1 MRNLLAAALLLAA
14 GCSKGSLGR
23 CNTDSDCP
31 SGATCDQGE
40 KVCTAGVNDCVPG
53 CAAGLTCQSAA
64 CVDLAGP
71 DIQVPTDPQP
81 YARLLADGGADVIRL
96 PITIT
101 DPSGVCTTGACS
113 PKMTVGSSTVAF
125 SSQQGN
131 VFFFDLDATKAAAG
145 AEGSLSF
152 TVSAQDSLGHQ
163 SSASGSRFVDDKAPV
178 VAFFKVFRDGD
189 PEPAADAGFPPA
201 VANTG
206 HDGITFVYS
215 DVVHVKG
222 SVADNGG
229 IGAVTWRI
237 DGVALDG
244 GVSTGTAHAPCDGG
258 TVCEFDVQVP
268 LNAPGNGELH
278 TTTADLVM
286 STNLTATNG
295 ATRIPVANLHVIL
308 SAADRAQSG
317 AHEPLAKQTV
327 RDVAA
332 RTTRFL
338 WLRNLPAGNSVR
350 GLSIHPNG
358 DVIATTIGAG
368 TAAVDEVFAIPS
380 SGPFPD
386 GGFPLHW
393 SFGAD
398 AGFGANNG
406 LGDIQDMPAIGAGDA
421 TSAPV
426 YVATTDG
433 GLFALSPSGARVW
446 STVGLQELWTAPA
459 VVSLS
464 SGEAVV
470 IPSAPNVANQS
481 KVFTVGFSN
490 GAPFVLDAGVDAIDV
505 FSAPLVLDGGVYFGT
520 QNSFYR
526 LDLGTGGLSAPTDVG
541 GEIWS
546 PVTDGGVVYT
556 ATRAATTG
564 TLSTLD
570 QTLSLVNPAV
580 PVAGAVNHDLIVDMN
595 GRVIASVVSTTTSR
609 LVSIDTANGGLVDV
623 ALSTDLSAG
632 DGLSPLQGSDGTI
645 YLPRATGFLLAFKD
659 GVTSWT
665 LDPNGTILHAAAMDC
680 SGRLFFA
687 SNETVYAVV
696 TDDRG
701 LADAPW
707 PTYRR
712 DSRATGNFGAPKYGI
727 RLPGPDGGVCNN

>member
-1 MRNLLAAALLLAA
+1 MRTLLAVTLLLAA

-23 CNTDSDCP
+23 CNTDSDCAA
-31 SGATCDQGE
+31 GATCDPGQ
-40 KVCTAGVNDCVPG
+40 KVCTAGVNDCVPA

-71 DIQVPTDPQP
+71 DIQIPTDSQP

-96 PITIT
+96 PITIA
-101 DPSGVCTTGACS
+101 DSSGVCATGACS
-113 PKMTVGSSTVAF
+113 PKMTVASSTVAF
-125 SSQQGN
+125 ASKQGD

-145 AEGSLSF
+145 AEGNLSF
-152 TVSAQDSLGHQ
+152 TVTAQDNAGHQ
-163 SSASGSRFVDDKAPV
+163 SRASGSRFVDDKPPV
-178 VAFFKVFRDGD
+178 VTFKVFRDGD

-201 VANTG
+201 VVNTG
-206 HDGITFVYS
+206 HDGTTFVYS

-229 IGAVTWRI
+229 LGDVTWRI

-268 LNAPGNGELH
+268 LNGSGNGELH
-278 TTTADLVM
+278 TTTADLVT
-286 STNLTATNG
+286 SANLHATNG
-295 ATRIPVANLHVIL
+295 ATKIPVADLHVIL
-308 SAADRAQSG
+308 SAVDRVQGG
-317 AHEPLAKQTV
+317 AHEPLAQKTV

-338 WLRNLPAGNSVR
+338 WLRNLPTGNSVR
-350 GLSIHPNG
+350 GLSVHPNG

-368 TAAVDEVFAIPS
+368 
-380 SGPFPD
+380 D
-386 GGFPLHW
+386 G
-393 SFGAD
+393 
-398 AGFGANNG
+398 
-406 LGDIQDMPAIGAGDA
+406 

-433 GLFALSPSGARVW
+433 GVFALSPSGVSVW
-446 STVGLQELWTAPA
+446 STIGLQELWTAPA
-459 VVSLS
+459 VVSVS

-470 IPSAPNVANQS
+470 IPSAPNVASDS
-481 KVFTVGFSN
+481 KVFTVGLSN
-490 GAPFVLDAGVDAIDV
+490 GSVFVLDAGVDDIDL

-520 QNSFYR
+520 QTSFYR
-526 LDLGTGGLSAPTDVG
+526 LDLASGRLSTPVNVG

-546 PVTDGGVVYT
+546 PVTDGGVVY
-556 ATRAATTG
+556 ATTTAATA

-570 QTLSLVNPAV
+570 QTPSLVVSPA
-580 PVAGAVNHDLIVDMN
+580 PILATAVDHDLIVDMN
-595 GRVIASVVSTTTSR
+595 GRVIASTDTSR
-609 LVSIDTANGGLVDV
+609 LVSINTTNGSLVDV
-623 ALSTDLSAG
+623 GLSTDFTG
-632 DGLSPLQGSDGTI
+632 RDGRTPLQGSDGTF
-645 YLPRATGFLLAFKD
+645 YVPLTAGFLIAFKD

-665 LDPNGTILHAAAMDC
+665 LDPNGTISHAAAMDC

-687 SNETVYAVV
+687 SNETVYALV